1 MKYLAHDLFLLMGQL
16 FQIKSAE
23 TVKKIFIESF
33 DNSSVDF
40 SLSYQKEKDKTIPI
54 ILRTKRKN
62 YGTIYLNVDPDTI
75 SAEFAAIFYNAIQM
89 LGVILEKLEYEKL
102 LSDKVIENEKKYRT
116 YVDNSP
122 VAIFV
127 SDETTK
133 FIEVNNA
140 ACQLLGFNKD
150 ELLSRS
156 LTEIITENS
165 LESIEKLKDEGFFRG
180 ETCVIN
186 NKGKNVFIDISS
198 NKLSENRYISFCIDI
213 TEKQQ
218 LETQLYQ
225 SQKLESIGNLAAG
238 IAHDFNNLLTVI
250 MGNADLLRFKLPDD
264 IFIID
269 LLEDIISASQ
279 TASELTRK
287 MLLFSRKEAMDF
299 IALNLNDS
307 INDLLKIL
315 QRMIGENVTIK
326 TDLADDLK
334 ILKGDKNN
342 IEQVILNIASN
353 ARDAMTESGNLLIS
367 TKNLTIDETNQIY
380 IPHSRVGE
388 FIVLSME
395 DNGVGIS
402 KDVLEKVF
410 DPFYTTKEVGKGT
423 GLGLS
428 VVYGIVKKH
437 NGWINVYSEIG
448 HGSVFRIYLPV
459 LYKYNNTQRKNET
472 PSSLDIGKRNEKILF
487 IEDNHSVLKFGKKL
501 LSEYGFIVNIANN
514 AKEARKVFRENNFNY
529 DLIVSDV
536 ILPDMNGVDLVEELK
551 QKNNKIKV
559 LMISGYADNKSRIKI
574 KNNQNIN
581 FLSKPFN
588 NNVFIQLI
596 VDILDN
602 TND

>member
-1 MKYLAHDLFLLMGQL
+1 M
-16 FQIKSAE
+16 
-23 TVKKIFIESF
+23 
-33 DNSSVDF
+33 
-40 SLSYQKEKDKTIPI
+40 
-54 ILRTKRKN
+54 
-62 YGTIYLNVDPDTI
+62 
-75 SAEFAAIFYNAIQM
+75 
-89 LGVILEKLEYEKL
+89 
-102 LSDKVIENEKKYRT
+102 
-116 YVDNSP
+116 
-122 VAIFV
+122 
-127 SDETTK
+127 
-133 FIEVNNA
+133 
-140 ACQLLGFNKD
+140 
-150 ELLSRS
+150 
-156 LTEIITENS
+156 
-165 LESIEKLKDEGFFRG
+165 ESIEKLKDDGFFRG

-602 TND
+602 PND